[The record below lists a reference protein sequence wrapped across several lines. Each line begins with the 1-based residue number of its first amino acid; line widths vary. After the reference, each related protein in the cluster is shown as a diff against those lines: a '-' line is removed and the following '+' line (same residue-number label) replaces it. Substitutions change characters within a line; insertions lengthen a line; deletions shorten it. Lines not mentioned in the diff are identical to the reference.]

1 MARLSEWKTFEKK
14 VRLAGE
20 SPQGAII
27 PDDGRCTLQ
36 FLHHRP
42 LAGKHLFDHSG
53 VQSTGAQP
61 LALNAPRSG
70 NQHAGLEIPFTRG
83 FEKQGNIREKIAT
96 GLPAGVQTAL
106 PSLTHRGMQNGFEA
120 PAGVR
125 VRKNQGSQGL
135 SVHLTF

>member
-27 PDDGRCTLQ
+27 PDNGSSTPQ
-36 FLHHRP
+36 FFHHRP
-42 LAGKHLFDHSG
+42 LAGKYLFDHSG
-53 VQSTGAQP
+53 LQSTGAQP

-83 FEKQGNIREKIAT
+83 FEKQGNICEKIAAAC
-96 GLPAGVQTAL
+96 PAGVQLTL
-106 PSLTHRGMQNGFEA
+106 PALTHRGMKNGFEA

-135 SVHLTF
+135 SVHLTL